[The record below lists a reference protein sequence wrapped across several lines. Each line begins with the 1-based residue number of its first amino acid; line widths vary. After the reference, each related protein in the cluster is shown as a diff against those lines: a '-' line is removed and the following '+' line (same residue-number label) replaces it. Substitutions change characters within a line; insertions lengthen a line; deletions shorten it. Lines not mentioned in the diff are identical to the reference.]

1 MPYIIIITII
11 LLFVLVFLFITH
23 FNNNEE
29 KTYINNIDNAK
40 EILTFI
46 SVKNYDNELIN
57 IINTTKISGIII
69 DIDNLDIDTLSYII
83 KTIK

>member
-1 MPYIIIITII
+1 M
-11 LLFVLVFLFITH
+11 LFSLLVFLFITH
-23 FNNNEE
+23 FNNEE
-29 KTYINNIDNAK
+29 KTYLNNIDNDK

-69 DIDNLDIDTLSYII
+69 NIDKY
-83 KTIK
+83 